1 VARSAE
7 HTWEALLAR
16 CRELEGRNVA
26 LQARCEDLQS
36 RVDELQAANHNYLDL
51 LAFVVHELKSPL
63 ASAVMSLY
71 LVKDGYLGPISPA
84 QERSLETA
92 GQSLEYFQDMIRNY
106 LDLSRLEK
114 GELQTNPTYCPLRA
128 RVVEPVLAE
137 MQRPL
142 ERRGM
147 VVEDRIPAG
156 KVVYADANLL
166 RIVYENLLSN
176 AVKYGR
182 EGGRVLLEA
191 EEGASELVLS
201 VQNDGP
207 GIAPEQVPLLFK
219 RFSRVYDVAQ
229 PAIRGTGL
237 GLYICKEIVEKHGG
251 QIGVQSEMGQWVRF
265 SFTLPDGPDQPVG
278 GKKENDADASD
289 ELARNDERKWYGR
302 GNADPDRRG

>member
-1 VARSAE
+1 M
-7 HTWEALLAR
+7 AR
-16 CRELEGRNVA
+16 CRELEARDEALQAQCEA
-26 LQARCEDLQS
+26 LQAR
-36 RVDELQAANHNYLDL
+36 VDELMAASHSYLDL
-51 LAFVVHELKSPL
+51 LAFVAHELKSPL

-84 QERSLETA
+84 QERSLEMA

-114 GELQTNPTYCPLRA
+114 GELQTDPTYFPLHD

-137 MQRPL
+137 MERPL

-147 VVEDRIPAG
+147 VVQDRIPAG

-182 EGGRVLLEA
+182 EGGRIVLEA
-191 EEGASELVLS
+191 EKGAGELVLS

-207 GIAPEQVPLLFK
+207 GIAPEQVALLFR
-219 RFSRVYDVAQ
+219 RFSRLDNADQ
-229 PAIRGTGL
+229 PAARGTGL
-237 GLYICKEIVEKHGG
+237 GLYICREIIEKHGG
-251 QIGVQSEMGQWVRF
+251 RIGVQSEMGQWVRF
-265 SFTLPDGPDQPVG
+265 SFTLPDGPDEPVVTHQEDG
-278 GKKENDADASD
+278 ADEAW
-289 ELARNDERKWYGR
+289 ELPGSW
-302 GNADPDRRG
+302 